1 MSKSTQDLK
10 THVASIHTTAFLAL
24 IKCSYV
30 EADPALLCK
39 NLPNFMGGSG
49 TTLNL
54 LGAKMETFGH
64 PKTTIHTVGLLY
76 SSKETL
82 KGSRLIIA
90 CLGGWCKHAFFG
102 GACVINS
109 S

>member
-1 MSKSTQDLK
+1 MSKNTPDLK
-10 THVASIHTTAFLAL
+10 THVASTHTAAFLAL

-54 LGAKMETFGH
+54 LGAFLETFDH
-64 PKTTIHTVGLLY
+64 PKTTVVSTTWSPSLRRGGLHPLPFM
-76 SSKETL
+76 E
-82 KGSRLIIA
+82 
-90 CLGGWCKHAFFG
+90 
-102 GACVINS
+102 
-109 S
+109 

>member
-1 MSKSTQDLK
+1 MSKSTPDFK
-10 THVASIHTTAFLAL
+10 THVASTHTAAFLAL

-54 LGAKMETFGH
+54 LGA
-64 PKTTIHTVGLLY
+64 
-76 SSKETL
+76 
-82 KGSRLIIA
+82 
-90 CLGGWCKHAFFG
+90 
-102 GACVINS
+102 
-109 S
+109 

>member
-1 MSKSTQDLK
+1 MSKSTPDLK
-10 THVASIHTTAFLAL
+10 THVASTHTAAFLAL

-54 LGAKMETFGH
+54 LGAFSDTFDH
-64 PKTTIHTVGLLY
+64 PKTTVDSL
-76 SSKETL
+76 E
-82 KGSRLIIA
+82 
-90 CLGGWCKHAFFG
+90 
-102 GACVINS
+102 
-109 S
+109 

>member
-1 MSKSTQDLK
+1 MSKSTPDLK
-10 THVASIHTTAFLAL
+10 THVASPHTAEFLAL

-54 LGAKMETFGH
+54 LGA
-64 PKTTIHTVGLLY
+64 
-76 SSKETL
+76 
-82 KGSRLIIA
+82 
-90 CLGGWCKHAFFG
+90 
-102 GACVINS
+102 
-109 S
+109 

>member
-1 MSKSTQDLK
+1 MSKSTPDLK
-10 THVASIHTTAFLAL
+10 THVASTHTTAFLAL

-54 LGAKMETFGH
+54 LGAFLETFDH
-64 PKTTIHTVGLLY
+64 PKTTVDCI
-76 SSKETL
+76 
-82 KGSRLIIA
+82 
-90 CLGGWCKHAFFG
+90 
-102 GACVINS
+102 
-109 S
+109 